1 MEVKNKLELLSK
13 PVWTYRDIMAYYGY
27 SKPTAIKAKNTAIKA
42 YNGKVSYGNQYATID
57 SILELFGTNRITEI
71 EKLKQMIYGEWNTKT
86 INKANIDFDKVEDKY
101 YEQEENN

>member
-13 PVWTYRDIMAYYGY
+13 PVWTYRDIMNYYGY
-27 SKPTAIKAKNTAIKA
+27 SKPTAIKAKNNAIKSH
-42 YNGKVSYGNQYATID
+42 NGKVSYGNQYATID
-57 SILELFGTNRITEI
+57 SVLELFGTNRITEI
-71 EKLKQMIYGEWNTKT
+71 EKLKQMIYGDTKT

>member
-57 SILELFGTNRITEI
+57 SVLELFGTNRITEI
-71 EKLKQMIYGEWNTKT
+71 EKLKQMIYGDTKT